1 MKFNIC
7 TLGCKANQYDSSV
20 IKEMLIEEGFIP
32 SSKDDNCNVFVINT
46 CTVTHKTDSQCRR
59 EIRRIIRSNPDAVV
73 IVTGCYAQVSPD
85 DLLMIDG
92 IDFIVP
98 NTERR
103 MIRDLVKRGK
113 QSHPVIVG
121 GSIEEKTIFSGNAV
135 VSMDRTRAFLKIQDG
150 CDASCTFCIIPK
162 ARGRSRSLPVDDA
175 IARIKRLFINHREI
189 VLTGIHLG
197 AYGWDL
203 GKGDSLYGLL
213 KRCEREGV
221 DGRIR
226 LSSIEPNEI
235 SSDFVHYIISSPV
248 VCNHLHI
255 PLQSGDDWILQRMER
270 PYTSEYFKELVYYL
284 KDLDPSFSIGTDV
297 IVGFPGEGEREFMN
311 TYKLIEELPL
321 SYLHI
326 FPFSRRKGTRAYDMP
341 DQVDEREIKRRV
353 SVLNDL
359 KRKKK
364 YEFYKSQ
371 IGKDLEV
378 IVEKEENGIYFG
390 TSRNYIPTVIKCDH
404 DIRGM
409 RVIVKATDI
418 VDEHLVCELVEPL

>member
-121 GSIEEKTIFSGNAV
+121 GSIEEKTIFGGNAW

-390 TSRNYIPTVIKCDH
+390 TSRNYIPTIIKCDH